1 MGRVLIPP
9 RRRAGSK
16 AQRINGWLLRK
27 VKETAGTPSTL
38 AQEASVELG
47 FAVTVV
53 DVREGFLTAERF
65 PGATLVSAHFSRF
78 AETVPLDARSFVVIM
93 NHHLERDERSLSCAL
108 ASEAR
113 YIGVLGP
120 RRRYLTLMER
130 LRANGA
136 AFDAASLTRVRS
148 PVGLALGAETPE
160 EIAVSIVG
168 EIIAVLRGFD
178 AGFLAG
184 REGSLHAPDNH
195 ALARS

>member
-1 MGRVLIPP
+1 MNRRETERILDVIHRV
-9 RRRAGSK
+9 RASGERAALATIVRVKGS
-16 AQRINGWLLRK
+16 AYR
-27 VKETAGTPSTL
+27 
-38 AQEASVELG
+38 
-47 FAVTVV
+47 
-53 DVREGFLTAERF
+53 REGARIVVRKDRTYGCLLSGGCLEPAVADAAARVM
-65 PGATLVSAHFSRF
+65 ATG
-78 AETVPLDARSFVVIM
+78 EPPP
-93 NHHLERDERSLSCAL
+93 HLERDERSLSFAL

-136 AFDAASLTRVRS
+136 AVDAASLTRVRS

-184 REGSLHAPDNH
+184 RESSLHAPDNH